1 MPFFFGKEG
10 RRKMSE
16 IALKEEINIEN
27 MIYEVRGKQVMLDK
41 DIAMLFGYETKYLNR
56 QVQRNIERF
65 PENYCFQVSEKEF
78 DTSSSTINYGG
89 RRYRPYV
96 FTEYGITMLA
106 GILRSSTAVEM
117 SLKIVNAFIAMRKY
131 INNNLIEQNYIN
143 KLVLKDHERINL
155 LEESFNKLEE
165 KAKYIEHLDLLDQ
178 GFDKLFE
185 RVKEEVTNNKEAYK
199 TEIKEMQTLIAFI
212 TEKSNK
218 IQVQEARNK
227 DLMTQK
233 FAKVH
238 KQARD
243 VRASQQA
250 VNQYYQNMKKL
261 NYIDPQFMDNKK

>member
-1 MPFFFGKEG
+1 M
-10 RRKMSE
+10 
-16 IALKEEINIEN
+16 A
-27 MIYEVRGKQVMLDK
+27 
-41 DIAMLFGYETKYLNR
+41 
-56 QVQRNIERF
+56 
-65 PENYCFQVSEKEF
+65 ENYLLIMIQ
-78 DTSSSTINYGG
+78 
-89 RRYRPYV
+89 
-96 FTEYGITMLA
+96 
-106 GILRSSTAVEM
+106 
-117 SLKIVNAFIAMRKY
+117 SLKKKIEVLDCIIDADERQKIGLEDPSLDPDDFDKIV
-131 INNNLIEQNYIN
+131 
-143 KLVLKDHERINL
+143 
-155 LEESFNKLEE
+155 EE

-185 RVKEEVTNNKEAYK
+185 RVKDQLNDNRELYK
-199 TEIKEMQTLIAFI
+199 DEIKEMQTLITTV

-227 DLMTQK
+227 ELMTQK

>member
-1 MPFFFGKEG
+1 M
-10 RRKMSE
+10 
-16 IALKEEINIEN
+16 
-27 MIYEVRGKQVMLDK
+27 
-41 DIAMLFGYETKYLNR
+41 
-56 QVQRNIERF
+56 
-65 PENYCFQVSEKEF
+65 PENYLMIMIQ
-78 DTSSSTINYGG
+78 
-89 RRYRPYV
+89 
-96 FTEYGITMLA
+96 
-106 GILRSSTAVEM
+106 
-117 SLKIVNAFIAMRKY
+117 SLKKKIEVLDCIIDADERQKIGLEDPSLDPDDFDKIV
-131 INNNLIEQNYIN
+131 
-143 KLVLKDHERINL
+143 
-155 LEESFNKLEE
+155 EE

-185 RVKEEVTNNKEAYK
+185 RVKDQLNDNRELYK
-199 TEIKEMQTLIAFI
+199 DEIKEMQTLITTV

-227 DLMTQK
+227 ELMTQK

>member
-1 MPFFFGKEG
+1 M
-10 RRKMSE
+10 
-16 IALKEEINIEN
+16 
-27 MIYEVRGKQVMLDK
+27 
-41 DIAMLFGYETKYLNR
+41 
-56 QVQRNIERF
+56 
-65 PENYCFQVSEKEF
+65 PENYLMIMIQ
-78 DTSSSTINYGG
+78 
-89 RRYRPYV
+89 
-96 FTEYGITMLA
+96 
-106 GILRSSTAVEM
+106 
-117 SLKIVNAFIAMRKY
+117 SLKKKIEVLDCIIDANERQKMGLEDPSLDPDDFDKIV
-131 INNNLIEQNYIN
+131 
-143 KLVLKDHERINL
+143 
-155 LEESFNKLEE
+155 EE
-165 KAKYIEHLDLLDQ
+165 KSKYIEHLDLLDQ

-185 RVKEEVTNNKEAYK
+185 RVKVQLNDNREFYK
-199 TEIKEMQTLIAFI
+199 NEIKEMQILITTV